1 MSRTHSLKIK
11 VKSKKTAIKYA
22 FNSVVAT
29 TADFMVFLIALNG
42 LQIETVIAT
51 LMGNTAGATVSY
63 SILHQWV
70 FKHKSEQKIRVR
82 IAKFAVGV
90 AISMLSNMLLVSL
103 LHYLLGWAPWPAR
116 IAAAVGA
123 WSLGY
128 WFNKKIVF
136 K

>member
-1 MSRTHSLKIK
+1 MYKIVAAK
-11 VKSKKTAIKYA
+11 AKSKVTLFKYA
-22 FNSVVAT
+22 LNSLTAT
-29 TADFMVFLIALNG
+29 SADFSAFFLFFNGIGLEAVFSTFL
-42 LQIETVIAT
+42 
-51 LMGNTAGATVSY
+51 GNLVGATVSY
-63 SILHQWV
+63 SMQARWV
-70 FKHKSEQKIRVR
+70 FKAKTEQKKRVR

-90 AISMLSNMLLVSL
+90 VIGILSNLFLVSL
-103 LHYLLGWAPWPAR
+103 LHYLLGWATWPAR